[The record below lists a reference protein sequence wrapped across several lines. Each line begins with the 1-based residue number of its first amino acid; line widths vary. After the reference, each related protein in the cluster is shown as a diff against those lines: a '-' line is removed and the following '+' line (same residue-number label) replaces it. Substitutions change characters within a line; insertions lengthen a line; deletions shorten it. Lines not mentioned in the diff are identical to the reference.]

1 MIKSTKHIQ
10 SSLSYF
16 LIKKEKISL
25 ATFRHLYLDKVRRL
39 FKTQKML
46 MLPYRRLN
54 EMTRRFQSL
63 RPRYTVFGQRGTEH
77 IQCCSVITLWLLIK

>member
-25 ATFRHLYLDKVRRL
+25 ATFRHLYLDKVKIL

-46 MLPYRRLN
+46 IIETFRL
-54 EMTRRFQSL
+54 EKSSKMIESK
-63 RPRYTVFGQRGTEH
+63 P
-77 IQCCSVITLWLLIK
+77 